1 MINGESRRPSKT
13 VRTGTGPA
21 TASVRPRRRN
31 SRRGVKAALI
41 VVGVLVLLIAGSAGL
56 LYVRLLH
63 GSVSLAG
70 LAPMVERSI
79 SEELGGRPVSIDG
92 AEMRI
97 DPERGLTF
105 ALTQMTIADFD
116 GTPLALAPEARA
128 RLSISAI
135 KRGRIAVE
143 QVELLA
149 PRLHLSYN
157 DDGTLALRFQRPS
170 ESIAA
175 DAAERAAQTPAPS
188 PVQPTQ
194 PATAEARS
202 IDLIKAIAEGSSR
215 ARKRETATG
224 YLRLIGARDAV
235 VVVGHGQRR
244 TVLNVPDLQFDL
256 DHRRARSLMS
266 GTATIAS
273 LTGPL
278 TIGFSTFEAE
288 NSDQLVLDVTVRGLN
303 PRGLGRM
310 IPGLSAAEPLD
321 LTIDGEAKIVL
332 ATTGG
337 VRTAAIEARTA
348 QVPAARLAAANN
360 PTHNPTGLQALQL
373 AMTFDGATDRF
384 DIAQLALDWAGS
396 KVTLAG
402 SATHV
407 DGTPDT
413 WAYALQSTAGT
424 LARAGQGAATTRID
438 HLTANG
444 EFVRSLGAVRLSQ
457 LVMRAGGAEVSAK
470 GELNGLWTQ
479 RQGTV
484 EGRISAMPIAT
495 AKAVWPSGV
504 GAAARQW
511 VAAHVTKGQIAGGAF
526 KASLDSS
533 QGAPADALIR
543 LSLSIETSGLE
554 IVPAKGVPPMEIP
567 RALIRI
573 EGNTV
578 EITAPDAGMTAA
590 DGRKLSARAV
600 RFTSVATARGEQP
613 TAEVAG
619 RLTGSVAALVDVADR
634 EALQLFRSNGIV
646 LPGLDGRLEGQ
657 LKVTFPL
664 AENLQWSEIKSE
676 GRLRLT
682 DLKARALAGPH
693 DLSGGTVA
701 IDIGDKAVDVKGDLL
716 VKGVTGKL
724 AWQYLVNQPASAQ
737 PPVRL
742 TATLDTADRNA
753 LGMDIDDIVQGEV
766 GIETTLSWTEGGQ
779 SVTRV
784 RADLTKA
791 ELIFEP
797 IAWRKPPGRAAS
809 FQFEPVKGPGTGAAQ
824 RLELQNARIA
834 GDDIAGEG
842 WLAIGS
848 DNRVREYSFPVLT
861 LNVVSRLSAHGKLRP
876 DNVWEVK
883 AGGTTFDGRDMFRAM
898 FNLGQTTTHA
908 SSAQRAQ
915 TRAGLDLTAE
925 VDTVLGFNDTSL
937 RNVRIRMSRR
947 ADKLTD
953 LDVKGTLEGGKAF
966 AAVMR
971 NTPAVGR
978 QLLAEGADAGQ
989 VFKLVGFYPNAV
1001 GGLMQLEVNLDAKGA
1016 NEKSGILW
1024 ARDFVVLGDPV
1035 VSEVFHNADQTGAQ
1049 QGGASSTRSR
1059 QRVVRQKFEFDGLR
1073 IPFDVGAGQFVMNN
1087 ALLRG
1092 PLVGASM
1099 RGKIDFKQQ
1108 QLNIGGTYAPLSGL
1122 NAALGG
1128 ILGPLTGGAQGDG
1141 VFGITFAVQG
1151 SLAKP
1156 EVIVNPLSLLAPG
1169 IFREIF
1175 QMTPDT
1181 FRIVPRNDTA
1191 PGPAS
1196 SSKVRARTVTP
1207 SGPGAAR
1214 SSSSPASEVGGDQ
1227 SPPSKAPTKSETAP
1241 GWSSQV
1247 KTPTQ

>member
-1 MINGESRRPSKT
+1 MT
-13 VRTGTGPA
+13 V
-21 TASVRPRRRN
+21 
-31 SRRGVKAALI
+31 ALT
-41 VVGVLVLLIAGSAGL
+41 VAGLVLMLFVGAASL

-70 LAPMVERSI
+70 LAPLVERSI
-79 SEELGGRPVSIDG
+79 SEEFGGRPVRIEG

-116 GTPLALAPEARA
+116 GTPLAIAPEARA
-128 RLSISAI
+128 RLSISAM
-135 KRGRIAVE
+135 KRGRVAVE

-157 DDGTLALRFQRPS
+157 DDGTLALRFQRPAEPTEAS
-170 ESIAA
+170 AQSAA
-175 DAAERAAQTPAPS
+175 AASSSPAQAAPPTP
-188 PVQPTQ
+188 
-194 PATAEARS
+194 AEARS
-202 IDLIKAIAEGSSR
+202 IDLVKVIAEASSR

-266 GTATIAS
+266 GKATVAS

-278 TIGFSTFEAE
+278 TVGFSTFEADS
-288 NSDQLVLDVTVRGLN
+288 SDQLVLDVTVRGLN

-310 IPGLSAAEPLD
+310 IPALSAGEPID

-332 ATTGG
+332 ATTGS

-348 QVPAARLAAANN
+348 EVSAQRFGTTTTAA
-360 PTHNPTGLQALQL
+360 GLRSLL
-373 AMTFDGATDRF
+373 LSIGFDGATGRF
-384 DIAQLALDWAGS
+384 EITQLALDWAGS
-396 KVTLAG
+396 QVKLAG
-402 SATHV
+402 YATPAE
-407 DGTPDT
+407 GTPDT
-413 WAYALQSTAGT
+413 WAYTLQSTEGV
-424 LARAGQGAATTRID
+424 LARAGINGPATRID

-444 EFVRSLGAVRLSQ
+444 TFVRSLGAVRLSQ
-457 LVMRAGGAEVSAK
+457 LIMRAAGAEISAK
-470 GELNGLWTQ
+470 GELVGLWAQ
-479 RQGTV
+479 RQGTI
-484 EGRISAMPIAT
+484 EGRISPMSIAT
-495 AKAVWPSGV
+495 AKAIWPSGV
-504 GAAARQW
+504 AAPARQW
-511 VAAHVTKGQIAGGAF
+511 VATHITKGQLAGGLF
-526 KASLDSS
+526 KASLDGGP
-533 QGAPADALIR
+533 GAAPDALPR
-543 LSLSIETSGLE
+543 MSLSIETSGIE
-554 IVPAKGVPPMEIP
+554 IVAAKGVPPVEIP
-567 RALIRI
+567 RALVRI

-578 EITAPDAGMTAA
+578 EITAPDAAITAA
-590 DGRKLSARAV
+590 EGRKVSAKAV
-600 RFTSVATARGEQP
+600 RFTAVETARGEQP
-613 TAEVAG
+613 TAELAG
-619 RLTGSVAALVDVADR
+619 RLSGSVAAAVDLADR
-634 EALQLFRSNGIV
+634 DAFQLLKSNGIT
-646 LPGLDGRLEGQ
+646 LPGLDGRIDGQ
-657 LKVTFPL
+657 IKVTFPV
-664 AENLQWSEIKSE
+664 AENLQWSEVKAE
-676 GRLRLT
+676 GRLRIT
-682 DLKARALAGPH
+682 DLKGRQIVGPH

-701 IDIGDKAVDVKGDLL
+701 VDIGEKAVDVKGDLL

-724 AWQYLVNQPASAQ
+724 GWQYLVNQPAAAQ
-737 PPVRL
+737 QPVRL

-753 LGMDIDDIVQGEV
+753 LGMDLDDIVQGEV
-766 GIETTLSWTEGGQ
+766 GIETTVSWGDGGQ
-779 SVTRV
+779 AVTRV

-791 ELIFEP
+791 ELTFEP
-797 IAWRKPPGRAAS
+797 IAWRKPPGRAAV
-809 FQFEPVKGPGTGAAQ
+809 FQFDPVKGPGTGVAQ
-824 RLELQNARIA
+824 RVELQNARIQ

-842 WLAIGS
+842 WLAIGA

-898 FNLGQTTTHA
+898 FNLGQTSNA
-908 SSAQRAQ
+908 PRAQ

-925 VDTVLGFNDTSL
+925 VETVLGFSDTSL

-947 ADKLTD
+947 ADKMTD
-953 LDVKGTLEGGKAF
+953 LDVKGTLDGGKAF
-966 AAVMR
+966 AAVLR
-971 NTPAVGR
+971 NSPNVGR

-1016 NEKSGILW
+1016 NEKSGTLW
-1024 ARDFVVLGDPV
+1024 ARDFVVLGDAV
-1035 VSEVFHNADQTGAQ
+1035 VSEVFQNADQSSA
-1049 QGGASSTRSR
+1049 GGAKPR

-1181 FRIVPRNDTA
+1181 FRIVPNGDSA
-1191 PGPAS
+1191 PAIGAAGS
-1196 SSKVRARTVTP
+1196 TKVRAKPAAPT
-1207 SGPGAAR
+1207 GPPAAR
-1214 SSSSPASEVGGDQ
+1214 SSSSPATEAGGDQ
-1227 SPPSKAPTKSETAP
+1227 PPPARSPAKSEVAP
-1241 GWSSQV
+1241 GWSSEV
-1247 KTPTQ
+1247 KTTTQ

>member
-1 MINGESRRPSKT
+1 MTNGESRRVKKT
-13 VRTGTGPA
+13 VRTDAGPA
-21 TASVRPRRRN
+21 TERVRRRKN
-31 SRRGVKAALI
+31 RRGLKAAGIAFGLVALLI
-41 VVGVLVLLIAGSAGL
+41 VASAGL

-63 GSVSLAG
+63 GSVSLSA
-70 LAPMVERSI
+70 LAPLVERSI
-79 SEELGGRPVSIDG
+79 SEELGGRPVRIDG
-92 AEMRI
+92 AAMRL

-105 ALTQMTIADFD
+105 ALTHMTISDFD
-116 GTPLALAPEARA
+116 GAPLAIAPEARA
-128 RLSISAI
+128 RLSVSAM
-135 KRGRIAVE
+135 KRGRVAVE

-157 DDGTLALRFQRPS
+157 DDGTLALRFQRQG
-170 ESIAA
+170 EAA
-175 DAAERAAQTPAPS
+175 DTSAEAAAASSAPTQAVAGRGPEPAP
-188 PVQPTQ
+188 
-194 PATAEARS
+194 AEGRS
-202 IDLIKAIAEGSSR
+202 IDLVKAIAEASSR
-215 ARKRETATG
+215 ARRRETATG
-224 YLRLIGARDAV
+224 YLRLIGASDAV
-235 VVVGHGQRR
+235 VVVGYGQRR

-266 GTATIAS
+266 GKATIAS

-288 NSDQLVLDVTVRGLN
+288 NSDQVALDVTVRGLN

-310 IPGLSAAEPLD
+310 IPGLSAAEPID
-321 LTIDGEAKIVL
+321 LTVDGEAKIVL
-332 ATTGG
+332 ATSGS

-348 QVPAARLAAANN
+348 NVTTARLGTTSSGN
-360 PTHNPTGLQALQL
+360 GLEALRVSM
-373 AMTFDGATDRF
+373 AFDGVTGRF

-396 KVTLAG
+396 RVTLAG
-402 SATHV
+402 HATPL

-413 WAYALQSTAGT
+413 WSYMLQSTEGA
-424 LARAGQGAATTRID
+424 LARTGVGGAATRID
-438 HLTANG
+438 HLKAEGT
-444 EFVRSLGAVRLSQ
+444 FVRSLGTVRLAQ
-457 LVMRAGGAEVSAK
+457 LTLRAAGAEATAK
-470 GELNGLWTQ
+470 GELSGLWAQ
-479 RQGTV
+479 RQGTI
-484 EGRISAMPIAT
+484 EGRISPMSIAT
-495 AKAVWPSGV
+495 AKSIWPNGL
-504 GAAARQW
+504 AAPARNW
-511 VAAHVTKGQIAGGAF
+511 VASHVTKGQLAAGAF
-526 KASLDSS
+526 KASLDGGP
-533 QGAPADALIR
+533 GAAADAPPR
-543 LSLSIETSGLE
+543 LSLSIETSGVE
-554 IVPAKGVPPMEIP
+554 IVPTKGVPPVEVP

-578 EITAPDAGMTAA
+578 EITAPDAAITAA
-590 DGRKLSARAV
+590 EGRKLTAKAV
-600 RFTSVATARGEQP
+600 RFTSVETARGEQP
-613 TAEVAG
+613 IAEITG
-619 RLTGSVAALVDVADR
+619 RIAGSVAAIADIADR
-634 EALQLFRSNGIV
+634 DPLLLLKSNGIV
-646 LPGLDGRLEGQ
+646 LPGLDGRIEGQ
-657 LKVTFPL
+657 IKATFPI
-664 AENLQWSEIKSE
+664 AENLQWSEVKTE
-676 GRLRLT
+676 GRFRLT
-682 DLKARALAGPH
+682 DLKGRQILGTH

-701 IDIGDKAVDVKGDLL
+701 IEMGEKAVDVKGDLL
-716 VKGVTGKL
+716 VKGVTAKL
-724 AWQYLVNQPASAQ
+724 AWQYLVNQPLPSQ
-737 PPVRL
+737 QPVRL
-742 TATLDTADRNA
+742 IATLDTADRTA

-766 GIETTLSWTEGGQ
+766 GIETTVSWGEGGQ
-779 SVTRV
+779 TVTRV

-791 ELIFEP
+791 ELTFEP
-797 IAWRKPPGRAAS
+797 IAWRKPAGRAAS
-809 FQFEPVKGPGTGAAQ
+809 FQFEPVKGPGTGAGQ
-824 RLELQNARIA
+824 RIELQNARIA

-842 WLAIGS
+842 WIAIGA

-883 AGGTTFDGRDMFRAM
+883 AGGSSFDGRDFFRAM
-898 FNLGQTTTHA
+898 FNVGQTSGA
-908 SSAQRAQ
+908 ARSQARS
-915 TRAGLDLTAE
+915 GLDLTAE
-925 VDTVLGFNDTSL
+925 IETVLGFSDTSL
-937 RNVRIRMSRR
+937 RNVRIRMSKR
-947 ADKLTD
+947 ADKMTD

-966 AAVMR
+966 AAVLR
-971 NTPAVGR
+971 NTPSVGR

-1016 NEKSGILW
+1016 NEKSGTLW

-1035 VSEVFHNADQTGAQ
+1035 VSEVFQTADQASASGAKV
-1049 QGGASSTRSR
+1049 R

-1141 VFGITFAVQG
+1141 VIGITFAVQG

-1181 FRIVPRNDTA
+1181 FRIVPRNDTPAA
-1191 PGPAS
+1191 PAGATTA
-1196 SSKVRARTVTP
+1196 KTRAKAAAP

-1214 SSSSPASEVGGDQ
+1214 ASSSPAAEGGGEPAARPAAKSEV
-1227 SPPSKAPTKSETAP
+1227 AP
-1241 GWSSQV
+1241 GWSSNV
-1247 KTPTQ
+1247 KSATP